1 MYTPEWLTKFAQDI
15 AGNIVMST
23 EHGSAIQAYR
33 KKYGITQKELGQL
46 LDLRRETISRI
57 ENGKINSTV
66 NFIQNFVGALAIAE
80 ATKAYCKGNEIE
92 FPFFERIAKEFG
104 ISSAKLDQILGIAL
118 EKMEV

>member
-15 AGNIVMST
+15 AGNIVMSK

-33 KKYGITQKELGQL
+33 KNYGITQKELGQL
-46 LDLRRETISRI
+46 LELRRESISRI
-57 ENGKINSTV
+57 ENGKVNSTV

-92 FPFFERIAKEFG
+92 FPFLERIAKEFG

-118 EKMEV
+118 EKLEV